1 MVKNVF
7 QLVKEIAQDSRW
19 FTISNFLTVLR
30 IFLVPVIVIGIA
42 YHWWAT
48 VFFLLLL
55 ACVTDVLDGYIARW
69 LNEQTALGACLDPI
83 ADKILLVSSFAT
95 LSFIDSPSFSIPSW
109 FVLLV
114 VIREVIILGGS
125 FFLLLVGVHTKIAPL
140 VWGKMTTFLQLI
152 FILWIFVC
160 YFAGWNPARTYSVL
174 LILLALFSI
183 VSLIQ
188 YGRIGWQDFKNRKL

>member
-7 QLVKEIAQDSRW
+7 QVVKDIAQDSRW
-19 FTISNFLTVLR
+19 FTISNVLTVLR

-42 YHWWAT
+42 YHWWVG

-55 ACVTDVLDGYIARW
+55 ASATDVLDGYGARW

-95 LSFIDSPSFSIPSW
+95 LSFIDSPSFSVPSW
-109 FVLLV
+109 FVFLV
-114 VIREVIILGGS
+114 VIRETIILVGS
-125 FFLLLVGVHTKIAPL
+125 FFLLLVGGQTKIVPRI
-140 VWGKMTTFLQLI
+140 WGKITTFLQLV

-174 LILLALFSI
+174 LVFLALLSI

-188 YGRIGWQDFKNRKL
+188 YGRVGWRDFKSRKL